1 MRIAIGGIGHETNT
15 FSTLTT
21 GLNDFFV
28 RRGEECLQ
36 GEFWDRYRTQGVELV
51 PTLMAGA
58 SPHGLVERDTYLQLK
73 HELLERLQNALPV
86 DGVYLSLHG
95 AMEVE
100 EIGDG
105 EGDLVTA
112 VRALVGPDVPI
123 AVSLDL
129 HGNISPEFVR
139 AA

>member
-1 MRIAIGGIGHETNT
+1 MRIAVGGIGHETNT

-21 GLNDFFV
+21 GLSDFFV
-28 RRGEECLQ
+28 RRGEECVQ
-36 GEFWDRYRTQGVELV
+36 GEFWNPYREQGIELA
-51 PTLMAGA
+51 PTLIAGA
-58 SPHGLVERDTYLQLK
+58 APHGPVERAAYLQSK
-73 HELLERLQNALPV
+73 TELLERLEHAQPV

-105 EGDLVTA
+105 EGDLATA
-112 VRALVGPDVPI
+112 VRALVGSDVPI

-129 HGNISPEFVR
+129 HGSISPELVG
-139 AA
+139 